1 MRLERILLLAAVAVP
16 ILYFGNLVVSS
27 LFYPGYS
34 HVTQY
39 ASELGGPDAPRP
51 DIFNCGVMLTG
62 LATVA
67 AGWGFFFAVR
77 RLAGNSLLAVLTG
90 LVVVLAGTALV
101 MGGLFPM
108 PDPRHGAYGMGLG
121 LHLAPVFLV
130 LALWKRQNLRV
141 FKAFL
146 IVAAAAVIGMFAVMM
161 GIGGL
166 VRRANVGVF
175 QRLYALTMFP
185 WIGVAGYVLHRELL
199 HSGGG
204 NGPRVRENSLDPS
217 L

>member
-1 MRLERILLLAAVAVP
+1 MRLERYLLLAAVAAP

-51 DIFNCGVMLTG
+51 GIFNNGVILTG

-67 AGWGFFFAVR
+67 AGWGFFLALR
-77 RLAGNSLLAVLTG
+77 RLTGKSLLPVLTG
-90 LVVVLAGTALV
+90 LAVALAGIAFV

-108 PDPRHGAYGMGLG
+108 PDPRHGAYGMALG
-121 LHLAPVFLV
+121 LQLAPVFLV
-130 LALWKRQNLRV
+130 LALWKRKDLRAFKV
-141 FKAFL
+141 FL
-146 IVAAAAVIGMFAVMM
+146 VIAAAAVIAMFAVMM

-166 VRRANVGVF
+166 VTRANVGVF

-185 WIGVAGYVLHRELL
+185 WIGVAGYVLYRELGAL
-199 HSGGG
+199 AEPAAASPASPG
-204 NGPRVRENSLDPS
+204 
-217 L
+217 